1 MNITKEDID
10 KLNSIVR
17 IDISADDYKEK
28 VETVLKDYR
37 TKANIP
43 GFRKGHVPMSL
54 VKKQYGKSV
63 MIDEVNKLLQDA
75 LGNYLVEEKLDV
87 LGNPLP
93 KIKEDFSWDTD
104 EFSFEFELGLA
115 PEFEVNL
122 KPKKAI
128 KVFKIIADDKMID
141 DQIVRIR
148 EQYGKIIQKD
158 SIEEGDNVTV
168 TFENEEKEINKK
180 STIKLED
187 FKGKANA
194 KKFLGKKVGEE
205 IELKSKGLFE
215 DDHNLMKVL
224 DVSHDDVH
232 GLDIPLK
239 VTVNEISKTELA
251 DLNQELFD
259 KIFGEGNV
267 KDEAEFRAKLKADAE
282 NQFKQQADQHMLNA
296 VTESLIENTKF
307 ELPAEFLQKWL
318 AVAGDKALNDEE
330 AKVEYQKS
338 EKGLRYQLIEN
349 KLSKDNGIQISYE
362 DLKDYTKGFIKTQ
375 MAQYGQMNPEE
386 SELDDIANRVLGNQ
400 QEAKRL
406 SEQLMNEKLLN
417 FFREN
422 VNLEVA
428 EVNFED
434 FIKEVYK

>member
-1 MNITKEDID
+1 
-10 KLNSIVR
+10 
-17 IDISADDYKEK
+17 
-28 VETVLKDYR
+28 
-37 TKANIP
+37 
-43 GFRKGHVPMSL
+43 
-54 VKKQYGKSV
+54 
-63 MIDEVNKLLQDA
+63 
-75 LGNYLVEEKLDV
+75 
-87 LGNPLP
+87 
-93 KIKEDFSWDTD
+93 
-104 EFSFEFELGLA
+104 
-115 PEFEVNL
+115 L

-128 KVFKIIADDKMID
+128 KVYKIIADDKMID

-187 FKGKANA
+187 LKGKANA

-205 IELKSKGLFE
+205 VELKSKGLFE
-215 DDHNLMKVL
+215 DDHQLMKVL
-224 DVSHDDVH
+224 GVSHDDVH

-267 KDEAEFRAKLKADAE
+267 KDEKEFRGKLKVDAE

-330 AKVEYQKS
+330 AKEEYKRS